1 MLNHVTS
8 AHGDSPECS
17 ENSGSDSAGENEREV
32 ENEEPVMKKLRTV
45 SSAVSKHKQHG
56 KTSKLTCYDIFVVRV
71 WHAVNWSYDCHR
83 NNATCNLIWYT
94 G

>member
-32 ENEEPVMKKLRTV
+32 ENDEEPVMKKLRTV
-45 SSAVSKHKQHG
+45 SSAVSKYKQHG
-56 KTSKLTCYDIFVVRV
+56 KISK
-71 WHAVNWSYDCHR
+71 
-83 NNATCNLIWYT
+83 
-94 G
+94 